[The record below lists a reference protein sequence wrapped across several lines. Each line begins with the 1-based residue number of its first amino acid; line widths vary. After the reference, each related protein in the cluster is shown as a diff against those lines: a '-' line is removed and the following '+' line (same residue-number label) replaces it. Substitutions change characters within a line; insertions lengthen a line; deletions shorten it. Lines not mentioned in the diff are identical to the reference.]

1 MQRIVI
7 YDVFYF
13 MRPILTLNHFQIQN
27 VHCTTIFEILQQKLF
42 VIKFCLFSLI
52 ITYNYIYIIV
62 RPIRI
67 I

>member
-13 MRPILTLNHFQIQN
+13 MRLILTLKHFQIQN

-42 VIKFCLFSLI
+42 VIKFCLFSFLGYLI
-52 ITYNYIYIIV
+52 ITYI
-62 RPIRI
+62 
-67 I
+67 